1 MNRNECDISE
11 VASIDY
17 HIKQWTVNHENLLE
31 KWCCKLYAQ
40 MWLQQKSMYY
50 FNKLNNWLT
59 YPTIFI
65 SSLSSATLFSVNNV
79 AIKYVVGGLSLTT
92 AIITGLTRHIKPAE
106 RTQQHATALLQYQE
120 MIHTITTCL
129 SLPYE
134 MREDP
139 RLFIRD
145 IESKMKTW
153 NEKQAMPPPH
163 IITMFEKR
171 HGEIDKILY
180 DRQLLD
186 IIHEINRPRPTI
198 RELITSPFRTREYHP
213 RNREKQ
219 PTRNVQTPSPPITD
233 RTSTSVRSEY
243 AV

>member
-1 MNRNECDISE
+1 MHHLFKKMNGDDGDISVVTSVE
-11 VASIDY
+11 Y
-17 HIKQWTVNHENLLE
+17 MKQWNKPHEELLE
-31 KWCCKLYAQ
+31 KWCIKLYAQ

-50 FNKLNNWLT
+50 FNNLNNWLT

-65 SSLSSATLFSVNNV
+65 SSLSSATLFSTNNV
-79 AIKYVVGGLSLTT
+79 VVKYIVGGLSLST

-106 RTQQHATALLQYQE
+106 KTQQHATALLQYQE

-129 SLPYE
+129 NLPME

-163 IITMFEKR
+163 IIAFFEQR
-171 HGEIDKILY
+171 YGEIDKILY
-180 DRQLLD
+180 DRKLLD
-186 IIHEINRPRPTI
+186 IIREINRPRQTI
-198 RELITSPFRTREYHP
+198 REIITSPFRTREI
-213 RNREKQ
+213 RNEHIE
-219 PTRNVQTPSPPITD
+219 PSQA
-233 RTSTSVRSEY
+233 RSLSQSTASLQSSYRV
-243 AV
+243 